1 MKKFWSKFLT
11 LTMIVAILST
21 CLVGLVACG
30 PKKTEPVDPVANSK
44 CVNIDINPNIDL
56 VVDADNKVIGV
67 VANNEDAERLLVQAN
82 IANKAVLNV
91 DVNTAVDNIVSL
103 SVSME
108 YLNKDNK
115 DVKILA
121 VNASGSIDTTL
132 VKELGARAEAAGKA
146 AVAKLD
152 STKQFIVETVTEVT
166 NSVNRRLEAAKAE
179 INAST
184 DEAAKKAA
192 ENLTAA
198 KLLLMET
205 VEELSNGAVT
215 LVEAVKMDV
224 VELNRVIYELTQEIG
239 IVARGVVAD
248 IELQAAKEIEKAEEL
263 LNAAY
268 KDALNIKAQASLV
281 AKNLYVDACNG
292 LAKTLNA
299 VNELVQKAK
308 EYAETAPN
316 PNSFGQSELNR
327 KVEAMADEIFTE
339 EQADQKAAFL
349 KSLESRT
356 EKRYTYRSVIA
367 GVENYYDTLDKDTD
381 HEIYLKVETNL
392 GSFEGSFS
400 ADIDKEGIEERL
412 QSALESAQ
420 KNTAKAAREIVKLA
434 NAINK
439 VIGLPDLTLPENES
453 FTTYDQLVKFMVGTI
468 NEQTANVEV
477 AFAKYVDEQLNEEQK
492 AAVVECQKQ
501 IDNAKATAK
510 KAYEDHILSKIPVPY
525 NEVA

>member
-179 INAST
+179 IKAST

-316 PNSFGQSELNR
+316 TFDGQKELERNV
-327 KVEAMADEIFTE
+327 KAMADEIFTE

-367 GVENYYDTLDKDTD
+367 GVENYYDTLDKETD

-392 GSFEGSFS
+392 GSFESSFS
-400 ADIDKEGIEERL
+400 TDIDKEEIKLGL

-439 VIGLPDLTLPENES
+439 VIGLPDLTLPEIES